1 MSSQSRNLLSI
12 HAAVLL
18 FGFAGLFGDKR
29 VLPLSSV
36 VIVFGRVVFAS
47 GALLLAGLVRRDILR
62 SVSRR
67 NLFAFALLGVLLAAH
82 WTTFFQS
89 VKDAGVALALITFT
103 TFPVFVA
110 FLEPLFFREKLHA
123 IDVIRAA
130 LALAGIAVLQPH
142 FELNNRATQ
151 GILWGIASG
160 GTFALLTL
168 LNRRFVRQ
176 CSSMTIALYQDLF
189 AAAVLLPFVFA
200 GGPALTIGDLL
211 LLAVLGVLCTAV
223 AHSLFIAGMH
233 GISARTASMIACL
246 EPVYGTLLAV
256 LFLRDSVPLRTVL
269 GGILILVVAFHA
281 TVKPRV

>member
-1 MSSQSRNLLSI
+1 MSPYSRNLLSI

-47 GALLLAGLVRRDILR
+47 AALLLASLVQKNILR
-62 SVSRR
+62 SLSRR
-67 NLFAFALLGVLLAAH
+67 SVCAFALLGILLAAH

-89 VKDAGVALALITFT
+89 VKDAGVALALITYT

-110 FLEPLFFREKLHA
+110 FLEPLFFRERLHA
-123 IDVIRAA
+123 VDVLRAA
-130 LALAGIAVLQPH
+130 LAVVGIVILQPR
-142 FELNNRATQ
+142 FELNDRATQ

-160 GTFALLTL
+160 ATFALLTL
-168 LNRRFVRQ
+168 LNRRFVRDH
-176 CSSMTIALYQDLF
+176 SSMTIALYQDLF

-200 GGPALTIGDLL
+200 GGQSIMVRDLL

-233 GISARTASMIACL
+233 GVSARTASMIACL
-246 EPVYGTLLAV
+246 EPVYGALLAV
-256 LFLRDSVPLRTVL
+256 LFLGDSLPLRTVL
-269 GGILILVVAFHA
+269 GGIVVLGVAFHA
-281 TVKPRV
+281 TVKPRG